1 MAGTFVANFD
11 KAEKS
16 IQKLFPMLKLQK
28 TNGSPFQY
36 LEKNFASMLLI
47 NSCKR
52 LWLGFLFIGISTLG
66 YGQNFNKEKIPK
78 TDIVSI
84 GIGPSFIYADNGGP
98 YRSFEFDWLPAIS
111 LSYTKKFHN
120 RFAFKTTA
128 GMQWIQSGSIPN
140 IEIQEI
146 WAAKEGAIDFR
157 GQAFFADVM
166 PILYILPFHSHMN
179 RQYINLYGGLGIGLL
194 HVNRIQAF
202 SLNEDAPETK
212 ATTTTGY
219 VPFRAGISFRLGA
232 LSDLA
237 LEGTMLFSFSDNLD
251 GNANFNRFGDHLA
264 QAQLVYK
271 KFLNHRSRK

>member
-1 MAGTFVANFD
+1 MAGTFVA
-11 KAEKS
+11 
-16 IQKLFPMLKLQK
+16 ILTKLKNLFKKFFPMLTLQK

-36 LEKNFASMLLI
+36 LEKNIASMLLI
-47 NSCKR
+47 NNCKH
-52 LWLGFLFIGISTLG
+52 LWIGFLFIGISTLG

-78 TDIVSI
+78 TDILSI

-98 YRSFEFDWLPAIS
+98 YSSFEFDWLPAIS

-128 GMQWIQSGSIPN
+128 GMQWIQSGASPTQQALDRWIT
-140 IEIQEI
+140 Q
-146 WAAKEGAIDFR
+146 EGAFR
-157 GQAFFADVM
+157 FKGRALFVDVM
-166 PILYILPFHSHMN
+166 PTLNIFPFRSHMN
-179 RQYINLYGGLGIGLL
+179 RRYVNFYAGLGIGLL
-194 HVNRIQAF
+194 HVSRIEAF
-202 SLNEDAPETK
+202 SLDEDAPETK

-251 GNANFNRFGDHLA
+251 GNANSNRFGDHLV

-271 KFLNHRSRK
+271 KFLNPRSRK